1 MKRFFQWCGY
11 LFVFTILISLI
22 LSIFVETKD
31 GAAKLSASVTEWQT
45 SLRIVRWTAIAV
57 LAVYWLEA
65 CQLLAKYK
73 NLSPE
78 QTERAGAMRWHVI
91 ISLIAFELLVIESLP
106 SKIFGAD

>member
-1 MKRFFQWCGY
+1 MKNFFKWCGY
-11 LFVFTILISLI
+11 LLVFTILISLI

-31 GAAKLSASVTEWQT
+31 QAAQLAASITDWKNT
-45 SLRIVRWTAIAV
+45 LRIVRWTAIAV

-91 ISLIAFELLVIESLP
+91 ISLISFELLIIESLP
-106 SKIFGAD
+106 SKIFGG